1 MLDEGSA
8 AVALGDVAVLD
19 GGAGGGVISAG
30 GVDGVDAETSA
41 GALPV
46 LGEVVEVTELRAG
59 ALRAGRALGG
69 VALATFS
76 DLGAGLAVAVSTGG
90 LEVVLS
96 VAAACEAPVSV
107 AAGLAGA
114 LALSPFVAAVV
125 GCVVFAL
132 VRVELLPGIL

>member
-1 MLDEGSA
+1 MLEGGSA

-19 GGAGGGVISAG
+19 GGAGGGVVSAG
-30 GVDGVDAETSA
+30 GVDGVDTETSA

-46 LGEVVEVTELRAG
+46 LGGVLELTGLRVG

-76 DLGAGLAVAVSTGG
+76 DLGAGLAAVSTGG
-90 LEVVLS
+90 LVVVLS
-96 VAAACEAPVSV
+96 VAVACEATASV

-114 LALSPFVAAVV
+114 LALSPLAAAVV
-125 GCVVFAL
+125 DCVVFAL
-132 VRVELLPGIL
+132 VRVELLPGIV